1 MRKPNSFIL
10 EGDIV
15 SEADTH
21 EDTGETVITVRSD
34 DLKINIITKET
45 KMAELINKLPLKA
58 GVRIVGRL
66 ALSHGEI
73 YINPEHIERK
83 VSR

>member
-1 MRKPNSFIL
+1 MRKLNSVLL

-15 SEADTH
+15 SKAETH
-21 EDTGETVITVRSD
+21 EDTGETVITIRSD

-45 KMAELINKLPLKA
+45 KMAERMNKLPIKA

-66 ALSHGEI
+66 ALSNGEI
-73 YINPEHIERK
+73 YIHPEHIERK
-83 VSR
+83 V

>member
-1 MRKPNSFIL
+1 MRKLNAILL

-15 SEADTH
+15 SEADTK

-34 DLKINIITKET
+34 DLKINLITKET
-45 KMAELINKLPLKA
+45 KMADLIHKLPLKA

-73 YINPEHIERK
+73 YIYPEHIERK